1 MTRSR
6 VLRHVEGYL
15 WISPWLLG
23 MFFFTLGPLVFSFAM
38 SFTQWDIVTTPIYR
52 GLGNYTDLF
61 TKDLLFGTALL
72 NTAYYAIVSVPLRV
86 GLALSLALLLCQ
98 GLPGTKFFRTI
109 YYLPSVTTAVA
120 ISMVW
125 AWIFDPNYGVMNGLL
140 ELIGIKGPRWLGSP
154 DWAMPS
160 LILVSC
166 MYIGQMMVVFI
177 AGING
182 IPRQLYEVAELD
194 GAGRFARFISI
205 TLPMLSPS
213 IFFNLVTSIIA
224 SFQVF
229 AFAYI
234 MTDGGPMNA
243 TMVYVLYLFKQAF
256 LYMHMGFASAM
267 AWVLF
272 LITMV
277 LTLVQLKFS
286 GWVYYESGRAG
297 I

>member
-1 MTRSR
+1 VTRSR
-6 VLRHVEGYL
+6 VLRNIEGYL

-23 MFFFTLGPLVFSFAM
+23 MLFFTLGPLLFSLAM
-38 SFTQWDIVTTPIYR
+38 SFTQWDIVTPPIYR
-52 GLGNYTDLF
+52 GFGNYLDLF
-61 TKDLLFGTALL
+61 RKDLLFGTALL
-72 NTAYYAIVSVPLRV
+72 NTAYYAVVSVPLRV
-86 GLALSLALLLCQ
+86 GIALTLALLLCQ
-98 GLPGTKFFRTI
+98 GLSGTKFFRTI

-125 AWIFDPNYGVMNGLL
+125 VWIFDPNYGVMNGLL
-140 ELIGIKGPRWLGSP
+140 ELVGIKGPRWLGSP

-194 GAGRFARFISI
+194 GAGRFARFRSI

-213 IFFNLVTSIIA
+213 VFFNLVTSIIA

-256 LYMHMGFASAM
+256 LYMHMGYASAM

-277 LTLVQLKFS
+277 FTLIQLKFS

>member
-1 MTRSR
+1 MTRAHLR
-6 VLRHVEGYL
+6 RHVEGYL

-23 MFFFTLGPLVFSFAM
+23 LLLFTLGPLLFSFYM
-38 SFTQWDIVTTPIYR
+38 SFTQWDIVTPPIFR
-52 GLGNYTDLF
+52 GIDNYVDLVR
-61 TKDLLFGTALL
+61 KDMYWGASLF
-72 NTAYYAIVSVPLRV
+72 NTGYYVAVSVPLRV
-86 GLALSLALLLCQ
+86 GLALGLALLLSQ
-98 GLPGTKFFRTI
+98 GIAGRNFFRTAF
-109 YYLPSVTTAVA
+109 YLPTVTTAVA
-120 ISMVW
+120 ISLVW
-125 AWIFDPNYGVMNGLL
+125 VWILDPNYGVLNGLL
-140 ELIGIKGPRWLGSP
+140 DLVGIKGPRWLGSP

-182 IPRQLYEVAELD
+182 IPQQLYEVAEID
-194 GAGRFARFISI
+194 GAGTLSRLWNI

-213 IFFNLVTSIIA
+213 IFFNLVTAVIA

-229 AFAYI
+229 AFAYL

-243 TMVYVLYLFKQAF
+243 TLVYVLYLFKQAF
-256 LYMHMGFASAM
+256 LYMHMGYASAM

-272 LITMV
+272 LITFA
-277 LTLVQLKFS
+277 LTLLQLKFS

-297 I
+297 L

>member
-1 MTRSR
+1 M
-6 VLRHVEGYL
+6 EGYL